1 MKKILHSAQTLCVLV
16 LLAAINTASA
26 QTFDIENAGDF
37 GNSHSNYPPSNAID
51 GNTSFSSRW
60 ASTFQGG
67 DANLFVDLGSV
78 KRVDNIGVSWGRGNQ
93 RSYVF
98 EVRARRGTSG
108 SWTKVFSG
116 VSSGSTTGIENY
128 NVTDIDARQ
137 VRIKVFSN
145 SAGSFWADVT
155 EFEVYGTQGPSGSNS
170 GPADSPTGLTIPGLI
185 EAENFSNFSDS
196 DSANRGGAFR
206 NTGVDIERCS
216 DAGCGY
222 NIGWTIRGEWLDYNV
237 SVNANDAYVAKVRVA
252 SARSTGA
259 VSFDI
264 DGQQVSNTVPVV
276 NTGGWQNW
284 ITQTINLGLIS
295 SGNHTLR
302 LNIEGSSVNVNSIEI
317 VRVSSPSAPDNP
329 TDDQQFNLNAN
340 AEPWENFN
348 LTRWALDSPAPRSND
363 SCKSERTWDYSWDD
377 SNPLSS
383 ASQPFF
389 FTHTDGG
396 MRFVTRIDGQTT
408 NNACNSG
415 FVRSELRE
423 MLRAGN
429 QSIEDTGVTRNN
441 WKLGYQP
448 GNNSNWGGVNGQL
461 DGTLRV
467 NKVTTTGS
475 SSQVGRVV
483 IGQIHAGND
492 EPLRLYYR
500 KRVGQSKGC
509 IYFAHEI
516 RTQNDVDFFMIGNE
530 ACTSGPSNGIELNE
544 LFSYSIINER
554 EDIRVVIR
562 RGDRDGPV
570 IAQRTIDMNSLNS
583 GYNRSDEWM
592 YFKAGAYTQNNTG
605 NRSDGDIVTFY
616 RLSVSH
622 D

>member
-1 MKKILHSAQTLCVLV
+1 MKKMLHISQALC
-16 LLAAINTASA
+16 LAGLIAGANLASA
-26 QTFDIENAGDF
+26 QTFDIESADDF
-37 GNSHSNYPPSNAID
+37 GNSHRSYPPSDAID
-51 GNTSFSSRW
+51 GNTSFESRW
-60 ASTFQGG
+60 AATFEGG

-78 KRVDNIGVSWGRGNQ
+78 KRVDNIGISWGRGNQ
-93 RSYVF
+93 RAYVF

-116 VSSGSTTGIENY
+116 VSSGTTTDIENY
-128 NVTDIDARQ
+128 NVNDIDARQ

-145 SAGSFWADVT
+145 NAGTRWANVT
-155 EFEVYGTQGPSGSNS
+155 EFEVYGVDGPSSSNS
-170 GPADSPTGLTIPGLI
+170 IPEDSPSGFAIPRLI
-185 EAENFSNFSDS
+185 QAEDFSRFSDS

-206 NTGVDIERCS
+206 NTGVDIQQCS
-216 DAGCGY
+216 DAGCGF
-222 NIGWTIRGEWLDYNV
+222 NIGWTTQGEWLDYNV
-237 SVNANDAYVAKVRVA
+237 SANTSGAYVANIRVA

-259 VSFDI
+259 LSFDI
-264 DGQQVSNTVPVV
+264 DGQRVSDTVSIG

-284 ITQTINLGLIS
+284 RTQTVNLGTIN

-302 LNIEGSSVNVNSIEI
+302 LNIEGSSVNINWIDI
-317 VRVSSPSAPDNP
+317 VRVGSPSAPDSLIN
-329 TDDQQFNLNAN
+329 DRRFGLDAN
-340 AEPWENFN
+340 AEPWDNFD
-348 LTRWALDSPAPRSND
+348 LTRWSLDSPAPRSND
-363 SCKSERTWDYSWDD
+363 RCKAERTWDFNWDD
-377 SNPLSS
+377 RNPLSS
-383 ASQPFF
+383 SSQPFF

-408 NNACNSG
+408 SDSCNSG

-448 GNNSNWGGVNGQL
+448 GDNRRWGGVNGRL
-461 DGTLRV
+461 DATLRV

-475 SSQVGRVV
+475 SSQVGRVI
-483 IGQIHAGND
+483 IGQIHAGSD

-500 KRVGQSKGC
+500 KRAGQSKGC
-509 IYFAHEI
+509 IYFSHEI
-516 RTQNDVDFFMIGNE
+516 RTRDDVDFFMIGNE
-530 ACTSGPSNGIELNE
+530 LCRSGPSNGIELNE
-544 LFSYSIINER
+544 LFSYSIINDNE
-554 EDIRVVIR
+554 EISVIIR

-570 IAQRTIDMNSLNS
+570 IARRTIDMNSLNS
-583 GYNRSDEWM
+583 GYDRSDEWM

-605 NRSDGDIVTFY
+605 NNSDGDIVTFY
-616 RLSVSH
+616 RLSASH